1 MKDFWSKFSTGDI
14 RNTIAVLSVLG
25 AFGVVVLIAL
35 KPIPIGNKES
45 VNMALGFV
53 LGGLIG
59 GVNGYYFGASKRE
72 PDDKPKTP

>member
-1 MKDFWSKFSTGDI
+1 MKDFWNKFSTGDI
-14 RNTIAVLSVLG
+14 RNTIAVMSVLG
-25 AFGVVVLIAL
+25 AFAVVVLIAL
-35 KPIPIGNKES
+35 KPIPVGNKES

-72 PDDKPKTP
+72 PDDKPKSP